1 LDAIEKVRSDQT
13 EQLDARIKE
22 LRTKL
27 NDLPKPAAEAGE
39 SVDLQNRRKAI
50 QQDIEETLA
59 QRKAAA
65 LALLEPANRDR
76 LQALE
81 AQVAAIDRRLGELPP
96 AKLVYAGAN
105 FFEPQG
111 KFISAWTPR
120 PVHLLQ
126 RGSVESPAESM
137 QPGAIAAVPGLPS
150 RWPSQPAEGEG
161 RRRAELAKWLTD
173 RDNPLT
179 WRSIVNRAWHY
190 HFGAGIVDTPN
201 DFGRMGSLPTHPELL
216 DWLAA
221 EFRDSGGSMKRLHRL
236 ILQSAVY
243 RQSSAGNPKHAKLDA
258 GNQWLWR
265 MNRWRLDAE
274 SVRDSALAIGGQLD
288 LTMGGPSDRE
298 FFFKDDHSPIYDY
311 ARTDSLLVSP
321 HRRGIYRFLVRSVP
335 DPFMESLDCP
345 DASLL
350 TPKRNTTL
358 TALQA
363 LAMLND
369 PLMLKQAE
377 SFAQRLRG
385 LHRDLAGQIGQ
396 AYWLAVA
403 RPPTGQELALLVAYT
418 RKHGLENFCRLLFNS
433 NEFLFAD

>member
-1 LDAIEKVRSDQT
+1 
-13 EQLDARIKE
+13 
-22 LRTKL
+22 
-27 NDLPKPAAEAGE
+27 
-39 SVDLQNRRKAI
+39 
-50 QQDIEETLA
+50 
-59 QRKAAA
+59 
-65 LALLEPANRDR
+65 
-76 LQALE
+76 
-81 AQVAAIDRRLGELPP
+81 
-96 AKLVYAGAN
+96 
-105 FFEPQG
+105 
-111 KFISAWTPR
+111 
-120 PVHLLQ
+120 
-126 RGSVESPAESM
+126 
-137 QPGAIAAVPGLPS
+137 
-150 RWPSQPAEGEG
+150 
-161 RRRAELAKWLTD
+161 
-173 RDNPLT
+173 
-179 WRSIVNRAWHY
+179 
-190 HFGAGIVDTPN
+190 
-201 DFGRMGSLPTHPELL
+201 
-216 DWLAA
+216 
-221 EFRDSGGSMKRLHRL
+221 
-236 ILQSAVY
+236 
-243 RQSSAGNPKHAKLDA
+243 
-258 GNQWLWR
+258 
-265 MNRWRLDAE
+265 
-274 SVRDSALAIGGQLD
+274 
-288 LTMGGPSDRE
+288 MGGPSDRE